1 MSMSVLPARIYMH
14 HVCASCSQRA
24 EQGVRFL
31 KLELWMA
38 VSHHEGAG
46 NGIQVLKSSL
56 PLSHLN
62 SSQVKDC

>member
-1 MSMSVLPARIYMH
+1 MSMSVLPARMYMH

-24 EQGVRFL
+24 EKGVRFL
-31 KLELWMA
+31 KLELWMV

-46 NGIQVLKSSL
+46 YGIQVLWKNKCSL

-62 SSQVKDC
+62 SFQF

>member
-31 KLELWMA
+31 KLELWMV
-38 VSHHEGAG
+38 VSHHVGAG
-46 NGIQVLKSSL
+46 NQARSSAREASA
-56 PLSHLN
+56 LSF
-62 SSQVKDC
+62 